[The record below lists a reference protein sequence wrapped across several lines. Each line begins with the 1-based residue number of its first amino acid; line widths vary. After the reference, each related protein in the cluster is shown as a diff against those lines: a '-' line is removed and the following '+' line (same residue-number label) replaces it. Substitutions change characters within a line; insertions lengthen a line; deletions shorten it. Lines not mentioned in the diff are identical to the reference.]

1 MLVCQRRLA
10 LLLHVAWQSDDIKLG
25 MEQVSMV
32 GQIVAQH
39 SFAWHEPIQHKKET
53 GASNLAM
60 RLGVQVPLL

>member
-25 MEQVSMV
+25 MERVSMV
-32 GQIVAQH
+32 GQIMAQH
-39 SFAWHEPIQHKKET
+39 EPMQHKEET
-53 GASNLAM
+53 GASNVAM